1 MTQGL
6 QLNIPLME
14 LDRTKPLACIGHQ
27 SNGRYIM
34 SKAALPF
41 RDSNKKLLRR
51 PSKDFLA
58 NKVISN
64 AYLSSFD
71 MVQDE
76 YIESSK

>member
-1 MTQGL
+1 
-6 QLNIPLME
+6 
-14 LDRTKPLACIGHQ
+14 
-27 SNGRYIM
+27 M

-41 RDSNKKLLRR
+41 RDSNKKPLRR